1 MENNFAAD
9 VWAAI
14 KAFSPGALGA
24 AFAALSGPA
33 RNRLQRTLEFCGGLS
48 VTVLATEP
56 AMVWFKL
63 DQKVYW
69 SIVAFTIGFAG
80 LSITSKILETLRS
93 LDLAAIIKDKFK

>member
-33 RNRLQRTLEFCGGLS
+33 RNRLQRTFEFCGGLS

-56 AMVWFKL
+56 VLVWFHL

-80 LSITSKILETLRS
+80 LSITSKIMETVHN
-93 LDLAAIIKDKFK
+93 LDLAAIIRDKLK